1 MLSQIA
7 STRRMRCEN
16 FSDEF
21 AFHADSLPMSAP
33 PMHTSAYYDRMARS
47 KSSNAWLRRH
57 VNDPYVHRARAHG
70 YRSRAAYKL
79 TEIAERDGLAR
90 SGDTVVDLGAA
101 PGGWAQALAER
112 VGRAG
117 CVIAVDLLD
126 VAPIAGVSVIRGD
139 FRDKVVLD
147 QVRTV
152 LDGRKLDL
160 VVSDLAPNLSGVSA
174 TDQARSIGLCEL
186 ALEFARSHLKPQG
199 AFLVKA
205 FQGSGYPEFLA
216 AMRGA
221 FAEVVSR
228 KPGASRERSSEMYL
242 LGKRLKSTSEA
253 SV

>member
-1 MLSQIA
+1 
-7 STRRMRCEN
+7 
-16 FSDEF
+16 
-21 AFHADSLPMSAP
+21 
-33 PMHTSAYYDRMARS
+33 MARS

-57 VNDPYVHRARAHG
+57 VNDPYVHRAKAHG

-79 TEIAERDGLAR
+79 IEIAERDELAR
-90 SGDTVVDLGAA
+90 PGDTVVDLGAA

-112 VGRAG
+112 VGRSG
-117 CVIAVDLLD
+117 RVVAVDLLE
-126 VAPIAGVSVIRGD
+126 VAPIPGVTVIRGD
-139 FRDKVVLD
+139 FSEEAVRD
-147 QVRTV
+147 RIREA

-205 FQGSGYPEFLA
+205 FQGAGYPDFLA
-216 AMRGA
+216 AVRGA
-221 FAEVVSR
+221 FVEVASR

-242 LGKRLKSTSEA
+242 LGKGLKERSERKA
-253 SV
+253 P

>member
-1 MLSQIA
+1 M
-7 STRRMRCEN
+7 
-16 FSDEF
+16 
-21 AFHADSLPMSAP
+21 P
-33 PMHTSAYYDRMARS
+33 RS

-57 VNDPYVHRARAHG
+57 VNDPYVHRAKAHG
-70 YRSRAAYKL
+70 YRSRSAYKL
-79 TEIAERDGLAR
+79 IEIAERDKLIRPGAV
-90 SGDTVVDLGAA
+90 VVDLGAA
-101 PGGWAQALAER
+101 PGGWSQALAER

-126 VAPIAGVSVIRGD
+126 VAPIAGVGVIRGD

-152 LDGRKLDL
+152 MAGRKLDL

-186 ALEFARSHLKPQG
+186 ALEFASSHLKPQG

-205 FQGSGYPEFLA
+205 FQGVGYPEFLV

-221 FAEVVSR
+221 FVTVASR

-242 LGKRLKSTSEA
+242 LGKRLKARSD
-253 SV
+253 